1 MITHLPA
8 RIFHIL
14 TNLRARI
21 LPMDVSRAL
30 RRLTRTTIVGR
41 RWNIERRERGCVS
54 WNAVIIVGAG
64 IREIE
69 RLVVFKISVQIL
81 DPERVAEWN
90 VVGLL
95 MMNGR

>member
-1 MITHLPA
+1 M
-8 RIFHIL
+8 
-14 TNLRARI
+14 
-21 LPMDVSRAL
+21 
-30 RRLTRTTIVGR
+30 GR

-54 WNAVIIVGAG
+54 RNAVIIVGAG

-81 DPERVAEWN
+81 GPERVAERN